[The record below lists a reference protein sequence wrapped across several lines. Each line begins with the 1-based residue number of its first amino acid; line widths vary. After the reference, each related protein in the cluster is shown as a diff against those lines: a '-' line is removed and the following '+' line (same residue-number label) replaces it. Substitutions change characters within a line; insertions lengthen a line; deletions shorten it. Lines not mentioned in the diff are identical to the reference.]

1 MRGALVRAS
10 VVFLVLAVTIGC
22 DQVTKLDARRTLPG
36 AGVRSVVGSYLVL
49 VYTEN
54 SGAFLSL
61 GARWPLPV
69 RQALFIFMSLA
80 VLVVLVVFV
89 LRSPRLRL
97 STTLALALLAGGGV
111 SNVIDRIFRDGR
123 VIDFINLGI
132 GSLRT
137 GIFNLADVA
146 ILSGIVLLVALQ
158 LAPNRR
164 RPQGPA

>member
-1 MRGALVRAS
+1 MRRAALRAS

-22 DQVTKLDARRTLPG
+22 DQLTKLDARRSLPG

-61 GARWPLPV
+61 GARWPVPV
-69 RQALFIFMSLA
+69 RQALFVFISLA
-80 VLVVLVVFV
+80 VLVGLVVFV

-97 STTLALALLAGGGV
+97 STTIALALLAGGGV
-111 SNVIDRIFRDGR
+111 SNVIDRIFREGR
-123 VIDFINLGI
+123 VVDFLNVGI
-132 GSLRT
+132 GSVRT

-158 LAPNRR
+158 LGRDR
-164 RPQGPA
+164 QGT

>member
-1 MRGALVRAS
+1 MRRAALRAS

-22 DQVTKLDARRTLPG
+22 DQLTKLDARRSLPG

-61 GARWPLPV
+61 GARWPVPV
-69 RQALFIFMSLA
+69 RQALFVFISLA
-80 VLVVLVVFV
+80 VLVGLVVFV

-97 STTLALALLAGGGV
+97 STTIALALLAGGGV
-111 SNVIDRIFRDGR
+111 SNVIDRIFREGR
-123 VIDFINLGI
+123 VVDFLNVGI
-132 GSLRT
+132 GTLRT

-158 LAPNRR
+158 LGRDR
-164 RPQGPA
+164 QGT

>member
-1 MRGALVRAS
+1 MRRASLRAS

-22 DQVTKLDARRTLPG
+22 DQLTKLDARRSLPG

-61 GARWPLPV
+61 GARWPVAV
-69 RQALFIFMSLA
+69 RQALFIFISLA

-97 STTLALALLAGGGV
+97 STTVALSLLAGGGV

-123 VIDFINLGI
+123 VVDFLNLGI
-132 GSLRT
+132 GSVRT

-146 ILSGIVLLVALQ
+146 ILSGIVLLAALQ
-158 LAPNRR
+158 LGRER
-164 RPQGPA
+164 QGT

>member
-1 MRGALVRAS
+1 MRRAVLRTS

-22 DQVTKLDARRTLPG
+22 DQITKLDARRSLPG
-36 AGVRSVVGSYLVL
+36 TGVRSVVGSYLVL

-61 GARWPLPV
+61 GARWPVPL
-69 RQALFIFMSLA
+69 RQALFIFISLA
-80 VLVVLVVFV
+80 VLLVLVVFV

-97 STTLALALLAGGGV
+97 ATTIALALLAGGGV

-123 VIDFINLGI
+123 VVDFLNLGI
-132 GSLRT
+132 GTVRT

-158 LAPNRR
+158 FGGNRQR
-164 RPQGPA
+164 D